1 MKVTFE
7 PIGSE
12 IVGLELSEL
21 ELAWDGASTGSMIE
35 QLGFKPDESKAYMQ
49 FSIQHAMPSVAGPTM
64 KGNYLAYHPAVI
76 DRSHRGLLHQQL
88 NLEHR
93 IKRYNP
99 EQVSRDRIVGAIV
112 AVKFPPQ
119 PPMGWKI
126 GDDAQHAPAI
136 RAVATIFKKA
146 EGVPRVIGEH
156 QGSKEKWN
164 NSIEVLYK
172 TDDLGVYIPS
182 RREVIAP
189 LSNLDEAGMKDV
201 VYRDKKTN
209 QLMIGKHQGE
219 QLALAPGGIDGAI
232 GYDGVGMTKTPAE
245 REAEIEQVLASRAE
259 VQGELCSIPP
269 EMHMAAMIRWVRF
282 ATAAGRRATARV
294 REVQISGTVKLGS
307 VRMEATPEDP
317 VLVCVNDRAGTHGSA
332 PYEFLRHLSS
342 VEVC

>member
-1 MKVTFE
+1 MSRDYQ
-7 PIGSE
+7 SE
-12 IVGLELSEL
+12 VVGLELSDL
-21 ELAWDGASTGSMIE
+21 EVAWDGASTGSMIE

-99 EQVSRDRIVGAIV
+99 EQISRDRIVGAIV

-172 TDDLGVYIPS
+172 TDDLGV
-182 RREVIAP
+182 
-189 LSNLDEAGMKDV
+189 
-201 VYRDKKTN
+201 
-209 QLMIGKHQGE
+209 
-219 QLALAPGGIDGAI
+219 
-232 GYDGVGMTKTPAE
+232 
-245 REAEIEQVLASRAE
+245 
-259 VQGELCSIPP
+259 
-269 EMHMAAMIRWVRF
+269 
-282 ATAAGRRATARV
+282 
-294 REVQISGTVKLGS
+294 
-307 VRMEATPEDP
+307 
-317 VLVCVNDRAGTHGSA
+317 
-332 PYEFLRHLSS
+332 
-342 VEVC
+342 